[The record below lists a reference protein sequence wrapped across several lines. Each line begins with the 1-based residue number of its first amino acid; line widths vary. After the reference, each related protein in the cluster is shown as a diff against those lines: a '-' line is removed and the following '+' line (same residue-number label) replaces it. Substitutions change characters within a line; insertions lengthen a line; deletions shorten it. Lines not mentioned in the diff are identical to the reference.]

1 MRISDCSSDV
11 CSSYLDEAVM
21 CEVLRVDDRFVDIG
35 EDFEI
40 VRNPRVIAIGGE
52 AVADRPLALLTIDE
66 RLDPPVLERALADPL
81 VRPDCHQPGLST
93 TSSPPPPLSIRPL
106 SVTLTWSG
114 SARPPVVHS
123 PVRPSFTNTCVPPP
137 APPP

>member
-1 MRISDCSSDV
+1 MG
-11 CSSYLDEAVM
+11 
-21 CEVLRVDDRFVDIG
+21 EVLRVDDRVVDIG

-66 RLDPPVLERALADPL
+66 RLDHPVLERALADPL
-81 VRPDCHQPGLST
+81 VRHDCHQPRLST
-93 TSSPPPPLSIRPL
+93 TSSPPQPLSIRPL
-106 SVTLTWSG
+106 RVTVTWSG

-123 PVRPSFTNTCVPPP
+123 PVRASIASTCVTSPASPRRPPSVP
-137 APPP
+137 NSAE

>member
-66 RLDPPVLERALADPL
+66 RLDHPVLERALADPL
-81 VRPDCHQPGLST
+81 VRHDCHQPRLST
-93 TSSPPPPLSIRPL
+93 NSSPPQPLSIRD
-106 SVTLTWSG
+106 
-114 SARPPVVHS
+114 RKRVV
-123 PVRPSFTNTCVPPP
+123 
-137 APPP
+137 